1 MQCLVG
7 PGEPVG
13 VGTLPD
19 GGCGTQDPVVAG
31 LHQPVVGARFLTG
44 GPWTPVPG
52 RTDGR
57 VQGLTVETAASVVE
71 RGLRVERPLQ
81 PHPAG
86 TDAILQLH
94 GPQSAEAFGQ
104 ATQPRHQLGIEI
116 TAEVSRDL
124 VPVAPQC
131 RNKFASRGHPV
142 TVDD

>member
-1 MQCLVG
+1 MTRTALIVWG
-7 PGEPVG
+7 GWSG
-13 VGTLPD
+13 HDPD
-19 GGCGTQDPVVAG
+19 LCSSMIRGWLKREGFNV
-31 LHQPVVGARFLTG
+31 R
-44 GPWTPVPG
+44 
-52 RTDGR
+52 
-57 VQGLTVETAASVVE
+57 VETATSVVE